1 MSEILCAHCHLPCP
15 SKGAIKLE
23 QPQPLY
29 FCCHGC
35 QQVFL
40 LLHSLNLETFYD
52 KLDKGT
58 LSPVTPAPSYDEARY
73 TSKPFLQTFATPL
86 ENGDL
91 EVALLLENIHCS
103 ACIWLIER
111 VLLKQEGIQSVQINY
126 TTHRAYVIFDPNA
139 THIPHILN
147 TIASIGYSAS
157 IYDPNTQDKRAKKEH
172 ESHYIALV
180 VGIFSTMNVMW
191 IAIASYAGYFSG
203 MDSSMAFKLH
213 IASWILSSLTLFITG
228 AGFFR
233 GAFYGLKHGFLGMDL
248 GVSLGALGT
257 YLYSIYALFKG
268 LEPYFESVSMIITF
282 VFISK
287 FLELKAKIRANS
299 VLDGLQS
306 SLPVQVLLLK
316 EIEGEIQRVLVSPE
330 E

>member
-1 MSEILCAHCHLPCP
+1 MPTQRGDQARTAPT
-15 SKGAIKLE
+15 
-23 QPQPLY
+23 PL
-29 FCCHGC
+29 FFAAM
-35 QQVFL
+35 VANKSFL

-52 KLDKGT
+52 KLNKGT
-58 LSPVTPAPSYDEARY
+58 LSPVTPTPSYDEARY
-73 TSKPFLQTFATPL
+73 TSKPFLQTFTTPL

-157 IYDPNTQDKRAKKEH
+157 IYDPNTQDKRTKKEH

-180 VGIFSTMNVMW
+180 VGIFSTMNAMW

-203 MDSSMAFKLH
+203 IDTSMAFKLQV
-213 IASWILSSLTLFITG
+213 ALWVLSSLTLFITG

-233 GAFYGLKHGFLGMDL
+233 GAFYGLKHGFFGHGFGREFGRARDL
-248 GVSLGALGT
+248 SLL
-257 YLYSIYALFKG
+257 YLCAI
-268 LEPYFESVSMIITF
+268 
-282 VFISK
+282 
-287 FLELKAKIRANS
+287 
-299 VLDGLQS
+299 
-306 SLPVQVLLLK
+306 
-316 EIEGEIQRVLVSPE
+316 
-330 E
+330 